1 MLQFQKSRS
10 RIAAIGAML
19 SGIVFLPSLAW
30 ADGIPKPWQMWYQDA
45 ASPVMERIESLN
57 AFITWIMLGIVLFVL
72 ALLVVVVV
80 RFNARR
86 NPVPSQTT
94 HNVALEIA
102 WTALP
107 VLILVIIAIP
117 SFRLLYYMDRN
128 SEAEMTIK
136 AIGHQWYWS
145 YEYPDHGAFTFDAFM
160 KDQGDLQTGEPRLLA
175 TDNEVVIPVGT
186 AIRILIT
193 SEDVIHSW
201 AVPALGVKT
210 DANPG
215 RLNETWIQADR
226 PGIYYGQ
233 CSELCGINHG
243 FMPIAVRAVAKEDFH
258 AWIAEAQ
265 QRFAQNGPSTPAR
278 DPQLAQK

>member
-1 MLQFQKSRS
+1 MLQVQMPRFRLASIS
-10 RIAAIGAML
+10 AVLLGFV
-19 SGIVFLPSLAW
+19 VFPSLAW
-30 ADGIPKPWQMWYQDA
+30 ADGMPKPWQMWYQDA
-45 ASPVMERIESLN
+45 ASPVMEHIEYLN

-72 ALLVVVVV
+72 ALLVAVVV
-80 RFNARR
+80 RFNAKR

-94 HNVALEIA
+94 HNVALEVA

-107 VLILVIIAIP
+107 VLVLVIIAIP

-128 SEAEMTIK
+128 ADAEMTIK
-136 AIGHQWYWS
+136 ATGHQWYWS
-145 YEYPDHGAFTFDAFM
+145 YEYPDHGAFAFDAFM
-160 KDQGDLQTGEPRLLA
+160 KDQGDLKTGEPRLLA

-186 AIRILIT
+186 PVRILIT

-258 AWIAEAQ
+258 AWVTDAQ
-265 QRFAQNGPSTPAR
+265 ERFAQQTPSGPAQ